1 MYPVTPFWLVGSRCN
16 PNVCS
21 SSVIGTVKRGFQ
33 LNAMIFL
40 CFWSSCASPLSQL
53 SVPECGLWTLHC
65 YATGE
70 RARALI
76 NLKRVLTARVNI
88 YTWCSQILFF
98 LITQFPAQWLEL
110 ERSTGPRIIPLYSP
124 PPAPHSHS
132 INSDLIRDL
141 CLTSLSSLRKWYW
154 PMVLTQWG
162 HNHPGGDQ
170 TSHQKLEYS
179 IFKYSHSDSFLFSSQ
194 FSIHF

>member
-1 MYPVTPFWLVGSRCN
+1 M
-16 PNVCS
+16 
-21 SSVIGTVKRGFQ
+21 KRGFQ

-40 CFWSSCASPLSQL
+40 CFWSSRASPLSQL
-53 SVPECGLWTLHC
+53 SAPECGLWTLHC

-110 ERSTGPRIIPLYSP
+110 ECSTGPRIIPLYP
-124 PPAPHSHS
+124 RQHPAPHSHS

-154 PMVLTQWG
+154 PMVHTQWG
-162 HNHPGGDQ
+162 HHYPGGIKPLTRNWNIQ
-170 TSHQKLEYS
+170 YS
-179 IFKYSHSDSFLFSSQ
+179 NTRTLTHSCSLPQ
-194 FSIHF
+194 FSIQF